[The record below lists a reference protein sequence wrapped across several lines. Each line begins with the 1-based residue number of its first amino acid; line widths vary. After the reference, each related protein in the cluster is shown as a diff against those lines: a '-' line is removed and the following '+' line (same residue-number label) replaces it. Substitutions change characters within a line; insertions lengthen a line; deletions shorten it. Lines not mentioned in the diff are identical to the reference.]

1 MKFFFKKIPLLI
13 LFITALCLFAWSAQA
28 QNSVIPYQGTLFSQ
42 GKPVSQSTPIR
53 MAFAIY
59 SDSAGLEAGQDG
71 SAPSGEARKWT
82 SWDATGEGSD
92 AVDNLDET
100 VGVQVRNGRFLVH
113 LGEIETGQQSL
124 GDDVFDASELY
135 VVAWV
140 MQDPQNPNA
149 VFRLPPQRLQTV
161 PHAVTAKRA
170 NGFEVTGT
178 LKVDTISPRTAGS
191 SVEIT
196 SGLQTDDVEVSG
208 SLSLKGTSVPRLL
221 RTSPYNNTSGDYK
234 ICTGVSDTSWVSF
247 GGDGLY
253 NDIDV
258 SSCGFSVDVEP
269 QIFTSLYGD
278 TSHFRAIGVSNIYS
292 VNQTGFRVFIT
303 GLGND
308 PSVALP
314 PRSWRVNWIAI
325 GK

>member
-1 MKFFFKKIPLLI
+1 MKFFKKIPLLI
-13 LFITALCLFAWSAQA
+13 LSVTALCLFAWSAQA

-82 SWDATGEGSD
+82 SWDATGEGGD

-113 LGEIETGQQSL
+113 LGEAETGQQSL

-170 NGFEVTGT
+170 TKFTVTDE
-178 LKVDTISPRTAGS
+178 LKVDGTLRVIDEDSIKTENGKTLLIAETHNAAWTTLEATFPGCQSPRHTNNAYRRECQTA
-191 SVEIT
+191 IHRYCRNI
-196 SGLQTDDVEVSG
+196 LRYVSG
-208 SLSLKGTSVPRLL
+208 FGPVED
-221 RTSPYNNTSGDYK
+221 NAGIAHF
-234 ICTGVSDTSWVSF
+234 ICVGPKRD
-247 GGDGLY
+247 
-253 NDIDV
+253 
-258 SSCGFSVDVEP
+258 
-269 QIFTSLYGD
+269 
-278 TSHFRAIGVSNIYS
+278 R
-292 VNQTGFRVFIT
+292 
-303 GLGND
+303 
-308 PSVALP
+308 
-314 PRSWRVNWIAI
+314 
-325 GK
+325 